1 MRKGVVVAIA
11 LLVAVCMMSDVFSL
25 SIGGKDLVK
34 KGTGKRTKGILGTV
48 YYATLWVPES
58 LKTADANAI
67 IEADEPMAVIL
78 VIDSVLLNKAR
89 FLEATNEGFAQAAA
103 SGYTTAKKDAF
114 LKLFDSVE
122 FKKGDVIQLGYD
134 PKAGV
139 KAVFTATATKKTTT
153 LGSVAGLDLKKALFA
168 IWLGPKPVQES
179 LKKAMLGM

>member
-25 SIGGKDLVK
+25 SIDGKDLVK

-58 LKTADANAI
+58 LKNADANAI
-67 IEADEPMAVIL
+67 IEADEPMAVVL
-78 VIDSVLLNKAR
+78 VIDSVLLNKER

-134 PKAGV
+134 AKVGV
-139 KAVFTATATKKTTT
+139 KAVFTAKETKKPIN